1 LLRDTSRGIGLHLTA
16 HRSQRRADR
25 DDLVLGDQSTAGRRG
40 RARQPVVTFFL
51 VSVVVTPLGYAGWG
65 AQNHWTLPEFSTVGL
80 FS

>member
-1 LLRDTSRGIGLHLTA
+1 LAFILRRIAPSAASAAPISPSGE
-16 HRSQRRADR
+16 
-25 DDLVLGDQSTAGRRG
+25 QSTAGRRG